1 MTSPFIQA
9 EGAIAAV
16 TTGNLVITLPSYA
29 ADDIVV
35 INTVG
40 WVPNTTT
47 GQSVQSLSS
56 PWTKI
61 FEGIYI
67 DLTITDGEVALWWA
81 RATSNSSLGTT
92 VTITRPT
99 NWDTGNDTCW
109 AGRAYVIRD
118 CITNGNPYDNDPVN
132 GTPGTFEQVDVNGG
146 DRLVVQFWA
155 SPDNLSA
162 GAAPSPYSAGTAVTT
177 NTGTDAGFQTFY
189 ITSVS
194 GGVAAVTNNETTP
207 AQGYN
212 YYAGVAFRPP
222 NPRYILIS

>member
-16 TTGNLVITLPSYA
+16 TTGNLDITLPTYA
-29 ADDIVV
+29 ANDIVI

-47 GQSVQSLSS
+47 GQSAQSLSS
-56 PWTKI
+56 PWTKL
-61 FEGIYI
+61 FEGLYI
-67 DLTITDGEVALWWA
+67 DLLTTDGEIALWWA

-109 AGRAYVIRD
+109 AGRAYVIRG
-118 CITNGNPYDNDPVN
+118 CITQANPYDDFNYINTVGGFP
-132 GTPGTFEQVDVNGG
+132 EIIVNGG
-146 DRLVVQFWA
+146 DRLVVQFFA

-162 GAAPSPYSAGTAVTT
+162 GAAPSPYTAGTADTT

-189 ITSVS
+189 VSSRSTTVS
-194 GGVAAVTNNETTP
+194 GVTSNDTAP

-212 YYAGVAFRPP
+212 VAVGISFRPP
-222 NPRYILIS
+222 NPRYVLIT